1 MPFRSQTPAPTYPK
15 TAPGPRPRI
24 GFAIAAIEHIFSV
37 QLQLCRAT
45 VELPRQSALPDLWRT
60 TIWRGQRLMTP
71 CSKRVGS
78 THPKSTTNE
87 QHANAKLAGYCVAGH
102 RCNYKATTATM
113 LQNKKRNNVST
124 SCESTDITNR
134 AKRNRRRPCRT
145 RLLEAACHCFRS
157 GGFA

>member
-1 MPFRSQTPAPTYPK
+1 MLQEKLRRPSQRPSVSGPSQRTSVPDPRFRTQIRMPLRSQPPAPTYPK

-60 TIWRGQRLMTP
+60 TIWHGQRLMTP

-113 LQNKKRNNVST
+113 LQNKKTKQRQH
-124 SCESTDITNR
+124 
-134 AKRNRRRPCRT
+134 
-145 RLLEAACHCFRS
+145 LL
-157 GGFA
+157 